1 MGDRMPSPAPAV
13 DGGVVRDR
21 VETYPRMDST
31 AGWRKSAGMGRT
43 WGVNFPST
51 HWSILGHATK
61 SGGDRQAEA
70 LEEMCKR
77 YWTPVF
83 HALRQRGYMEAEAQD
98 LTQEFLVQLTD
109 HSAWRRADPHRGRF
123 RSFLLG
129 SLSRFLREVETRRRA
144 QKRGGD
150 IQHVSASEDAVAE
163 TLSDASMAEDVVRS
177 FDRNWALELMGRAF
191 EKTRQEY
198 AAGGKAHLFAHLK
211 AFLPVGKEPPTYE
224 QTAATLGITLA
235 ALKTEI
241 FRLRNA
247 FRVNVRSE
255 VAQTV
260 SAPHEVDAELAW
272 LQRVLMDRG
281 SDLPGAVP
289 RSPSDPS

>member
-1 MGDRMPSPAPAV
+1 M
-13 DGGVVRDR
+13 
-21 VETYPRMDST
+21 
-31 AGWRKSAGMGRT
+31 
-43 WGVNFPST
+43 NFPST

-77 YWTPVF
+77 YWSPVF
-83 HALRQRGYMEAEAQD
+83 FALKQRGYMETEAQD

-129 SLSRFLREVETRRRA
+129 SLSRYLREVEIRRRA

-150 IQHVSASEDAVAE
+150 IHHVSANEDAVAE

-191 EKTRQEY
+191 EKTRKEY
-198 AAGGKAHLFAHLK
+198 ATGGKAHLFGHLK

-224 QTAATLGITLA
+224 HTAETLGITLA

-247 FRVNVRSE
+247 FRVNVRTE

-281 SDLPGAVP
+281 SDLPDTST
-289 RSPSDPS
+289 RSPAGPA

>member
-1 MGDRMPSPAPAV
+1 M
-13 DGGVVRDR
+13 
-21 VETYPRMDST
+21 
-31 AGWRKSAGMGRT
+31 
-43 WGVNFPST
+43 NFPST

-61 SGGDRQAEA
+61 SGGDRQAAA

-77 YWTPVF
+77 YWVPVF
-83 HALRQRGYMEAEAQD
+83 YALRQRGYVEAEAQD
-98 LTQEFLVQLTD
+98 LTQEFLMQLTD

-129 SLSRFLREVETRRRA
+129 SLSRFLREVEVRRRA

-150 IQHVSASEDAVAE
+150 VQHLSASEDGIAE
-163 TLSDASMAEDVVRS
+163 TLADATVTEDVVRS

-191 EKTRQEY
+191 ERTRKEY
-198 AAGGKAHLFAHLK
+198 AANGKAHLFTHLK
-211 AFLPVGKEPPTYE
+211 AFLPVGKAHPTYE
-224 QTAATLGITLA
+224 VTAATLGISLA

-247 FRVNVRSE
+247 FRINVRSE

-260 SAPHEVDAELAW
+260 SAPHEIDAELAW

-281 SDLPGAVP
+281 SDLPPNGGGTASGEP
-289 RSPSDPS
+289 PPTAAAGDS

>member
-1 MGDRMPSPAPAV
+1 M
-13 DGGVVRDR
+13 
-21 VETYPRMDST
+21 
-31 AGWRKSAGMGRT
+31 
-43 WGVNFPST
+43 
-51 HWSILGHATK
+51 
-61 SGGDRQAEA
+61 
-70 LEEMCKR
+70 
-77 YWTPVF
+77 YWNPVF
-83 HALRQRGYMEAEAQD
+83 YALRQRGYGEAEAQD

-129 SLSRFLREVETRRRA
+129 SLSRFLREVEIRRRA

-150 IQHVSASEDAVAE
+150 IHHVSADEDAVAE

-177 FDRNWALELMGRAF
+177 FDRNWALELLGRSF
-191 EKTRQEY
+191 ERTRQEY
-198 AAGGKAHLFAHLK
+198 AASGKAHLFTHLK
-211 AFLPVGKEPPTYE
+211 VYLPVGKEPPTYE
-224 QTAATLGITLA
+224 QTAGTLGISLA

-247 FRVNVRSE
+247 FRISVRSE

-281 SDLPGAVP
+281 SDIPAATP
-289 RSPSDPS
+289 NSPAENA